1 MQDFRNLLVWRRAHG
16 FALTVHRVTGGI
28 PRRGTPGIASQLHR
42 AALSIGANI
51 AEGCGRDSNA
61 DLAKFLQIAIGSAS
75 EVENHLEFCIDA
87 ALISR
92 PDFDE
97 CHSEVVE
104 IRRMLIG
111 LLKKVRARPT
121 GPTHT

>member
-1 MQDFRNLLVWRRAHG
+1 MQDFRNRLVWRRALD
-16 FALTVHRVTGGI
+16 FALSINQLTRGL
-28 PRRGTPGIASQLHR
+28 PRRGTPGLASQLHR

-51 AEGCGRDSNA
+51 AEGCGRDSNT
-61 DLAKFLQIAIGSAS
+61 DLAKFLHIAIGSAS
-75 EVENHLEFCIDA
+75 EVENHLQFCIDA

-92 PDFDE
+92 PIFDQ

-111 LLKKVRARPT
+111 LLKKVRARSMES
-121 GPTHT
+121 GL